1 MSQFW
6 VEDARGVK
14 HAGFEFWQFVF
25 THSVLGLFWSP
36 VLFKL
41 LRRVT
46 VPRQVVSYC
55 RARDRQAALGPARA
69 ANARRSPKP
78 HPASRPV
85 RVFAGL
91 MVLYLTWWNVYNL
104 GWVSMSPG
112 ARQVAYTFKIDQ
124 YWRLFAPSPC
134 SFPAWPAIF
143 AELKN
148 GSHVD
153 MWRVMFHPS
162 PSTYD
167 WAETKPAELASEVY
181 RNYRWKRYWGNIW
194 GVSSDKFLNLFGS

>member
-1 MSQFW
+1 M
-6 VEDARGVK
+6 
-14 HAGFEFWQFVF
+14 
-25 THSVLGLFWSP
+25 LGLFWSP
-36 VLFKL
+36 VLFNL

-46 VPRQVVSYC
+46 LPRRVVAYC
-55 RARDRQAALGPARA
+55 RARDRQAKLGPTRA
-69 ANARRSPKP
+69 TNTRRSPKP
-78 HPASRPV
+78 HPSSRPV
-85 RVFAGL
+85 RIFAGI
-91 MVLYLTWWNVYNL
+91 MVVYLTWWNMYNL

-134 SFPAWPAIF
+134 SFPEWPAIF
-143 AELKN
+143 AELHN

-153 MWRVMFHPS
+153 MWRVMYHPS

-167 WAETKPAELASEVY
+167 WAETKPTELASEVY

-194 GVSSDKFLNLFGS
+194 AVSTAMLCDD